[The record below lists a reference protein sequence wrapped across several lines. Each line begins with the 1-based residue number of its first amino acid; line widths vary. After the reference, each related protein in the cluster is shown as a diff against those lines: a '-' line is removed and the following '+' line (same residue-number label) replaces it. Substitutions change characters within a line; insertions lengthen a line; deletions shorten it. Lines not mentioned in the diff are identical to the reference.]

1 MTSHVAPHQSHAEC
15 LGAFIA
21 QTRFEDLP
29 GPMVAKSKRHILD
42 TFGAGLAGATS
53 DESRR
58 ACAMIGASGESGDT
72 VIWGK
77 TERATPRSAAFAN
90 GVATHSFELDDTGG
104 CDHSGAV
111 VLPAVTSALALSNKA
126 VSGADF
132 IKAVMLGYDLGRRVM
147 EGFGGYEPHNSSGWH
162 STGTCGTFAAAAAS
176 ASILRLD
183 ARQCTSAIAL
193 AASFSSGLWAFIHD
207 GSQAKRMHAGRA
219 AEGGLLAALLAR
231 QGVSGPV
238 RVFDDVWG
246 GFYRAFAHHPT
257 DADALTRDLGSV
269 WKMENAAI
277 KPHASCRGTHAA
289 VDAIG
294 KLMDLPGVKLES
306 VSEIRAR
313 MSPFLYGMCGG
324 RDVALMPAA
333 QMSLP
338 YAVAARMALG
348 NAGLSAYSE
357 ERRGDPVLHAA
368 MAKIILTTDDKM
380 APNDEPYIT
389 MLLADGRQFEE
400 RVTVALGAPS
410 NPLGDEALLAKF
422 KELAGLVLSPAK
434 VTELAEMVLA
444 LDRSIDCRSLPALLT
459 PGAA

>member
-1 MTSHVAPHQSHAEC
+1 MTSHVPPDQSHVER
-15 LGAFIA
+15 LGAFVA
-21 QTRFEDLP
+21 QTRFDDLP
-29 GPMVAKSKRHILD
+29 GPMVAKTKRHILD

-58 ACAMIGASGESGDT
+58 VCAMIEATGENGET
-72 VIWGK
+72 VMWGRK
-77 TERATPRSAAFAN
+77 ERATPRSAAFAN
-90 GVATHSFELDDTGG
+90 GVASHSFELDDTGG

-111 VLPAVTSALALSNKA
+111 VLPAVMSALSLAGER
-126 VSGADF
+126 VGGADVV
-132 IKAVMLGYDLGRRVM
+132 KAVMLGYDLGRRVM

-183 ARQCTSAIAL
+183 ARQCASAIAL

-257 DADALTRDLGSV
+257 DVDALTRDLGSV

-277 KPHASCRGTHAA
+277 KPYASCRGTHAS

-294 KLMDLPGVKLES
+294 KLMEMPGVKLGDIAE
-306 VSEIRAR
+306 VRAR
-313 MSPFLYGMCGG
+313 MSPFLHGMCGG
-324 RDVALMPAA
+324 RDVTLMPAA

-348 NAGLSAYSE
+348 GAALSAYLE
-357 ERRGDPVLHAA
+357 ERRRDPALQAT
-368 MAKIILTTDDKM
+368 MAKIVLIEDDKM

-389 MLLADGRQFEE
+389 MVLADGRTFEE

-410 NPLGDEALLAKF
+410 NPLGDEALLEKF

-434 VTELAEMVLA
+434 VTELADKTLS
-444 LDRSIDCRSLPALLT
+444 LDDLIDARSLPALLARS
-459 PGAA
+459 AA

>member
-1 MTSHVAPHQSHAEC
+1 
-15 LGAFIA
+15 LGAFVA

-29 GPMVAKSKRHILD
+29 GPMVAKTKRHILD

-58 ACAMIGASGESGDT
+58 VGAMIAASGESGET
-72 VIWGK
+72 AIWGR
-77 TERATPRSAAFAN
+77 TERATPRSAALAN
-90 GVATHSFELDDTGG
+90 GVASHSFELDDTGG

-111 VLPAVTSALALSNKA
+111 VVPAAMSALSLSGDT
-126 VSGADF
+126 VSGAEF

-162 STGTCGTFAAAAAS
+162 STGTCGTFAAVAAS
-176 ASILRLD
+176 ASILQLD

-257 DADALTRDLGSV
+257 DVDALTRDLGSV
-269 WKMENAAI
+269 WKMEDAAI
-277 KPHASCRGTHAA
+277 KPYASCRGTHAS
-289 VDAIG
+289 VDTIG
-294 KLMDLPGVKLES
+294 KLMEISGVKPDDIAE
-306 VSEIRAR
+306 VRAR
-313 MSPFLYGMCGG
+313 MSSFLHGMCGG

-338 YAVAARMALG
+338 YAVAARMTLG
-348 NAGLSAYSE
+348 SAGLPAYSE
-357 ERRGDPVLHAA
+357 ERRRDPALHAA
-368 MAKIILTTDDKM
+368 MAKIVLSTDDRM

-389 MLLADGRQFEE
+389 MVLADGRQFEE
-400 RVTVALGAPS
+400 RVTIALGAPN

-422 KELAGLVLSPAK
+422 KELAGMSLDPAK
-434 VTELAEMVLA
+434 VIELADKTLSLERLSDALSLA
-444 LDRSIDCRSLPALLT
+444 ALLT
-459 PGAA
+459 ANAA